1 MELSRCSYTI
11 LGILKSRNAV
21 DKIHGLT
28 ISEISSFEKVSKHNT
43 IHKKVKEMQ
52 LQGLIDE
59 GVKAGRAKTYFAT
72 EKALKI
78 LPVKKE
84 ETENV

>member
-1 MELSRCSYTI
+1 MELSRCSYII
-11 LGILKSRNAV
+11 LGILKKSKAT
-21 DKIHGLT
+21 DKVHALT

-52 LQGLIDE
+52 EKGLIDE

-72 EKALKI
+72 EKALEI

-84 ETENV
+84 ENENV

>member
-11 LGILKSRNAV
+11 LGILKKKNAT
-21 DKIHGLT
+21 DKVHALT

-52 LQGLIDE
+52 DKGLIDE
-59 GVKAGRAKTYFAT
+59 GVKAGRAKTYYAT
-72 EKALKI
+72 SKALNL
-78 LPVKKE
+78 LPTKE
-84 ETENV
+84 EHENV

>member
-1 MELSRCSYTI
+1 MELNRCSYTI
-11 LGILKSRNAV
+11 LAIMKAKNAV
-21 DKIHGLT
+21 DKVHALT

-52 LQGLIDE
+52 KHGLIEE

-72 EKALKI
+72 DPGLAT
-78 LPVKKE
+78 LPSKKE
-84 ETENV
+84 ETGNV

>member
-11 LGILKSRNAV
+11 LGILKKNNAI
-21 DKIHGLT
+21 DKVHGLT

-43 IHKKVKEMQ
+43 IHKKVKEME
-52 LQGLIDE
+52 LQGLIGE

>member
-11 LGILKSRNAV
+11 LGILKKRNAT
-21 DKIHGLT
+21 DKVHALT

-52 LQGLIDE
+52 LQGLIEE

-72 EKALKI
+72 TKALEI

-84 ETENV
+84 GNENV

>member
-11 LGILKSRNAV
+11 LGILKKRNAT
-21 DKIHGLT
+21 DKVHALT

-52 LQGLIDE
+52 VKGLVDE
-59 GVKAGRAKTYFAT
+59 GVKAGRAKTYYAT
-72 EKALKI
+72 SKALDI
-78 LPVKKE
+78 LPTKE
-84 ETENV
+84 D

>member
-11 LGILKSRNAV
+11 LGILKKRNAT
-21 DKIHGLT
+21 DKVHALT

-52 LQGLIDE
+52 LQGFIDE
-59 GVKAGRAKTYFAT
+59 GVKAGRAKTYYAT
-72 EKALKI
+72 SKALDI
-78 LPVKKE
+78 LPTKE
-84 ETENV
+84 D